1 MARSRV
7 ASGKTIKDIMSMPI
21 SELQNFTPTQQREIV
36 SRLASAANKRIRSL
50 EKKNIETPALIN
62 IKMDGG
68 KISVKGKSGDAL
80 LSEFY
85 KARSFL
91 RSPTS
96 TLTGW
101 KKVTKGIEKAFN
113 EMKDIYL
120 PGTDIKY
127 NNAMMGNA
135 FALYDILSKT
145 DPLLMQGRDKYKI
158 ASKIA
163 EFMYSGST
171 VRNYDEVIDM
181 TLSYLKTQYEQEQE
195 RYNSTQRPLG
205 YKIDTDIP
213 DRLKR

>member
-7 ASGKTIKDIMSMPI
+7 TSGKSIKDIMSMPI
-21 SELQNFTPTQQREIV
+21 SELQKYSPAQQREIV

-50 EKKNIETPALIN
+50 EKKNVETPALIN
-62 IKMDGG
+62 IKMNGG
-68 KISVKGKSGDAL
+68 KISVKGKIGDEL

-96 TLTGW
+96 TIKGW
-101 KKVTKGIEKAFN
+101 NKVVKGIEKAFN
-113 EMKDIYL
+113 EMKNIYL

-135 FALYDILSKT
+135 FALYDIMSKT

-163 EFMYSGST
+163 EFMYSGNT

-205 YKIDTDIP
+205 RKIDNDIP
-213 DRLKR
+213 ERLKR